1 MRRRRETTEML
12 KESMGDALLDLLT
25 EKPLEKISIEEMT
38 AKADVG
44 RVTYFRYFKSKDEVL
59 SWKFRKLW
67 ERYTEKNGQV
77 DLRARDY
84 AAGKYFSFCLE
95 VRDTIDLVYMR
106 GRQEAFLNAFLEV
119 IRSYD
124 LPEASDDENSRENAL
139 DASKNCESGKDQH
152 KAEYI
157 RNYYAYGLFGLFNSW
172 VKHGY
177 RETPEEMAAI
187 FMSIA

>member
-12 KESMGDALLDLLT
+12 KESMGDALLDLMR

-38 AKADVG
+38 ARADVG

-84 AAGKYFSFCLE
+84 AAGKYFSFCLPC
-95 VRDTIDLVYMR
+95 Y
-106 GRQEAFLNAFLEV
+106 LNGPGL
-119 IRSYD
+119 
-124 LPEASDDENSRENAL
+124 
-139 DASKNCESGKDQH
+139 ESGNM
-152 KAEYI
+152 I
-157 RNYYAYGLFGLFNSW
+157 L
-172 VKHGY
+172 
-177 RETPEEMAAI
+177 
-187 FMSIA
+187 